1 MRIANYIQDSVV
13 DGPGLRFTLFTQ
25 GCPHHCEGCHNP
37 QTHDFHGGKECSTAE
52 IIQALLQNPLTDGI
66 TFSGGEPFCQPE
78 ACAAIAKA
86 AKEHGLNVWAYSGW
100 TIEALLQDNR
110 PGVQDFL
117 ALCDVLV
124 DGPFVLA
131 ERSLMLKWR
140 GSKNQRILDVAK
152 SLQAGK
158 AVLYVDPRDAMWE
171 ALAVPPRSGH

>member
-1 MRIANYIQDSVV
+1 MRVANYIQDSVV

-37 QTHDFHGGKECSTAE
+37 QTHDFNGGTECTTDE
-52 IIQALLQNPLTDGI
+52 IIAALLGNPLTDGI

-78 ACAAIAKA
+78 ACAVIARA
-86 AKEHGLNVWAYSGW
+86 AKLHGLTVWAYSGW
-100 TIEALLQDNR
+100 TIEALMQDHR
-110 PGVQDFL
+110 PGVQEFL
-117 ALCDVLV
+117 SLCDVLI
-124 DGPFVLA
+124 DGPFRLS

-140 GSKNQRILDVAK
+140 GSKNQRILDVKK

-158 AVLYVDPRDAMWE
+158 AVLYVDPREALWE